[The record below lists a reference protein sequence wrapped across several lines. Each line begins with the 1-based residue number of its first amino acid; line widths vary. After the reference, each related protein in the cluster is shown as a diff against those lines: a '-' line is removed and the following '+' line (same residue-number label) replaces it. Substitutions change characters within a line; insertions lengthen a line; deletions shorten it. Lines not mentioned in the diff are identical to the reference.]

1 MDSNIYLPIYK
12 VNHLINKDTI
22 DNIYVF
28 YGDFPIDTLTQT
40 QTNLNELF
48 KNEPRNKLFYPTIFN
63 DEEINSIE
71 NNNISVT
78 FLSQRIYFDD
88 SVGAIK
94 IKINTELSNVSYKNF
109 SLEEMYLFCMKEETM
124 NAVSIYESLTQNKRI
139 GLTKVRLY
147 NFLLNIIRDEN
158 GNNVDIQLP
167 DNINDK
173 SVFDFEDVISLNI
186 NNKTFWVNK
195 AIGQKYY
202 LINNEYSY
210 VINPFDNTNRDD
222 FIEQTKRALTTSNS
236 ELLLDTGKIIN
247 NNIYL
252 CLATDVL
259 NYINST
265 SATSNIQEEQFIIKM
280 YYPFLFSNNIFSLE
294 QLEQQRDNLLNQ
306 DKKLINPITTDSF
319 DITNLFYNVYLE
331 RKNEL
336 KYEKKGITHIRA
348 IMHPSYNT
356 HIPIDVIFKLLHATK
371 DVPLVKYNPA
381 TRQENIYR
389 LYADKISTD
398 GRKIPYLN
406 KATIFRLVKTL
417 GRDKM
422 VSLYIEDQTNNE
434 LFNIS
439 CEFESNGIISI
450 IGNFKNP
457 MNVEEINNLFKV
469 NINNIINN
477 LNDYLQQ
484 NGYNIELFKSLYED
498 NIEIRNL
505 KYDTVI
511 EIDKNITISDLVN
524 CISSIFI
531 VENDTKNDIQLRFK
545 KVANYSKTTSQEAF
559 IIEKQNDGLRGI
571 EIIDALLQSFPEM
584 KREDAIELFEKIVSE
599 VELQRKSKRKTVT
612 IKNNPGFKTN
622 IVLNREKSQIV
633 ITVDNINN
641 IYYLDTIPIYL
652 DTMIRLTQNKESTQF
667 SLQKINELCFKSKEN
682 DKQLESLKLDFDDI
696 ISASEASII
705 ENDINK
711 EINQLELE
719 EIEKEE
725 TKSQLDNEEILNIEN
740 IDSEVE
746 QKDAKEKIANV
757 LNLFYGDY
765 DEEEEEEEEES
776 GEKYSN
782 EKSGG
787 DSSDNSSNETSNK
800 ENINTVEI
808 KTLERNVKQTEEPIE
823 NKVKDIVGMK
833 LSNPFLFQERLEQRE
848 PILILK
854 EEKGRFNRYSRTC
867 PSTTRRQ
874 PVILTQAELDRIN
887 KENSGALKDEDI
899 IKYGSNP
906 DNKFYYV
913 CPRYWNLKTD
923 SLITPEEIATK
934 KLEDKIIPKKANKVP
949 PGKYIYEF
957 YTPPKNQPN
966 YKHFPGFQVD
976 KHPDGYCLPCCFNS
990 WNTPKQIERRKIC
1003 SEDKNDIIP
1012 EKEIEK
1018 VKELEEETNILD
1030 ESREK
1035 EEPPKK
1041 ILPST
1046 KKIKKKKPE
1055 LENYVI
1061 GPEKFPISK
1070 GRWGYLPTAI
1080 QKLLMEVNYNC
1091 QISKTNTNIKPD
1103 HTCLVRHGVE
1113 SDMYQSFISCIAD
1126 AIFFTQLDENKQP
1139 VSVPSI
1145 KKMKEIIIQSLSIDS
1160 FITFQNG
1167 DLVDIFMDNEKDSSY
1182 QKLQKYKSSNLYKK
1196 INKNTVDIENEDSA
1210 DSSNTQKLQNEIDI
1224 YFNKVVNSYE
1234 NFIDFLRSNDTIID
1248 YTYLWD
1254 IICRPHPLL
1263 FKKGINLI
1271 VLEIPNDD
1279 ITNNVDFIC
1288 PTNHYSTHL
1297 YDSKKPTLILI
1308 KQETF
1313 FEPIYSYRYNKSNET
1328 LFVGKLFSEHDTKL
1342 SVTMRDFFN
1351 KIVKPYIQNMCVPL
1365 PSIPTLYKTSQP
1377 ILLDELINILNKLK
1391 YKILRQ
1397 IVNYQNKVIGINI
1410 TKNENDENNFGF
1422 IPCFP
1427 SSINENLDYLFM
1439 TDKNIWNNYS
1449 YTFNYLIS
1457 VYKDSKGKVDCNPI
1471 LKIVEEEHIVGFL
1484 TQTNQFVQLSAPIS
1498 IDSEIIKDDIP
1509 LLKDERYVV
1518 LKNKQ
1523 IQNIDI
1529 ATSLSNNVDNER
1541 VEYIKKIKM
1550 EYEFYQVFRTT
1561 IRILLNDYENI
1572 KIRESIENEL
1582 NKNYLLYF
1590 SKLKIVEKLL
1600 KELVSKNN
1608 TVLFTDNYNYNLIKE
1623 ITTCITQSTNEP
1635 ETSENIPREKSNCL
1649 IKSPLCVVSDKD
1661 NICQLILPKKNLVTG
1676 KDNEIIYYEKMAD
1689 ELIRYIRINKY
1700 IFEPKT
1706 YLSFENMGYNLNDDE
1721 ILLFQSLITQE
1732 YFENL
1737 IPTVPNKFIHF
1748 NTYDSV
1754 EPILT
1759 EYYDN
1764 TIQINPKNPT
1774 PPPIQTV
1781 IAVKPA
1787 KKIIIEPEPEL
1798 IVEKREETIIQTFC
1812 NPTINDKISSGIWKK
1827 CFPSICGEKEYGKT
1841 VECTFQLII
1850 EIVREKNRSESSEKQ
1865 PKLSVNSIRKYLY
1878 DEYKQYLPT
1887 YEGQILDILI
1897 GQGKKSII
1905 SKVKSKLITFHDMI
1919 FSENYYLTTLDYW
1932 ILLTKW
1938 KISSFFISS
1947 KFLFDTKFNYNN
1959 LLVFDENNSKELFA
1973 FIVIPGVVNDI
1984 IPVYKIIINKEN
1996 NNPFISLK
2004 ELNDCEGRTDLM
2016 NTMDEYNEDNSVEY
2030 YIKHFTREKK
2040 TVYKKKKPTLIMD
2053 ESSTSQKNNE
2063 SSSNSFIMSIPKPT
2077 KPKNKTKKNVIKKVV
2092 GRQQNTK
2099 KLIIDEGDDL

>member
-28 YGDFPIDTLTQT
+28 YGDFPIDPNTETEI
-40 QTNLNELF
+40 NLNDLF
-48 KNEPRNKLFYPTIFN
+48 KNEPKNNLFYPSIFN
-63 DEEINSIE
+63 DEEISSIE
-71 NNNISVT
+71 KNNIAVT

-88 SVGAIK
+88 SIGAVK
-94 IKINTELSNVSYKNF
+94 IKINSEISSISNKFF
-109 SLEEMYLFCMKEETM
+109 SLEEMYLFCMREETM
-124 NAVSIYESLTQNKRI
+124 NAVSIYETLTQNKRI
-139 GLTKVRLY
+139 SLTKVRLY
-147 NFLLNIIRDEN
+147 NFLLNIIRDNN
-158 GNNVDIQLP
+158 GNNVNIKLP
-167 DNINDK
+167 ENINNK
-173 SVFDFEDVISLNI
+173 SVFDFEDIISLNI

-210 VINPFDNTNRDD
+210 VINPFDNTNKDD
-222 FIEQTKRALTTSNS
+222 FIEQTKRTLTTSNS

-259 NYINST
+259 NYINT
-265 SATSNIQEEQFIIKM
+265 SDTRVTTNIQEEQYIIKM
-280 YYPFLFSNNIFSLE
+280 YYPFLFSNNIFSLADLEKE
-294 QLEQQRDNLLNQ
+294 QNNLIEL
-306 DKKLINPITTDSF
+306 DKKLINTTTTDSF

-336 KYEKKGITHIRA
+336 KYEKRGITHIRA

-389 LYADKISTD
+389 LYADAISVD

-406 KATIFRLVKTL
+406 KATIFKLVKTL

-434 LFNIS
+434 LYNIS

-457 MNVEEINNLFKV
+457 MNVDEIDNLFKS

-484 NGYNIELFKSLYED
+484 NGYYIELFKSLHEE

-511 EIDKNITISDLVN
+511 EITKNITIKNLTD
-524 CISSIFI
+524 CISSIFTI
-531 VENDTKNDIQLRFK
+531 ESDTKNDIQLRFK

-571 EIIDALLQSFPEM
+571 EIIDALLQSFPDM

-599 VELQRKSKRKTVT
+599 VELQRKAKRKTAT

-622 IVLNREKSQIV
+622 IVLNREKGQIV

-641 IYYLDTIPIYL
+641 IYYLDTIPVYL
-652 DTMIRLTQNKESTQF
+652 DTMIRLTQDKESTDF
-667 SLQKINELCFKSKEN
+667 SLERINELCFKSKKN
-682 DKQLESLKLDFDDI
+682 DKELEMLKLDFDDI
-696 ISASEASII
+696 ISASESSII
-705 ENDINK
+705 QNDVNK
-711 EINQLELE
+711 EINKLELE

-725 TKSQLDNEEILNIEN
+725 TKSQIDNDEILNIEN
-740 IDSEVE
+740 IDSEIE

-765 DEEEEEEEEES
+765 DEEEEEESEEKSS
-776 GEKYSN
+776 GEKIGGVGSDENTNQESN
-782 EKSGG
+782 Q
-787 DSSDNSSNETSNK
+787 DNLDNK
-800 ENINTVEI
+800 ETEFV
-808 KTLERNVKQTEEPIE
+808 ERNIQQQQEGPME

-833 LSNPFLFQERLEQRE
+833 LSNPFLFQERLEERE

-854 EEKGRFNRYSRTC
+854 EEKGKYNRYSRTC

-887 KENSGALKDEDI
+887 KEQSGFLKEEDI

-923 SLITPEEIATK
+923 TLITPEEIAQK
-934 KLEDKIIPKKANKVP
+934 NLEDKIIPKKANKVP

-990 WNTPKQIERRKIC
+990 WNTPKQIERRKTC
-1003 SEDKNDIIP
+1003 SENNIVDVSDT
-1012 EKEIEK
+1012 EKIEDQTN
-1018 VKELEEETNILD
+1018 VLEETG
-1030 ESREK
+1030 EK
-1035 EEPPKK
+1035 EEAPK
-1041 ILPST
+1041 ISPT
-1046 KKIKKKKPE
+1046 KKIKEKKPE

-1080 QKLLMEVNYNC
+1080 QKILMEVNYNC

-1113 SDMYQSFISCIAD
+1113 SDMYQSFIGCIAD
-1126 AIFFTQLDENKQP
+1126 AIFFTQLDENKKP
-1139 VSVPSI
+1139 VPVPSI
-1145 KKMKEIIIQSLSIDS
+1145 KKMKEIIIDTLNIDN

-1167 DLVDIFMDNEKDSSY
+1167 DLVNLFMDDKKESSY
-1182 QKLQKYKSSNLYKK
+1182 NKLQKYKTSNLYKK
-1196 INKNTVDIENEDSA
+1196 LSKNNINENTDIDI
-1210 DSSNTQKLQNEIDI
+1210 DSSNTQNNLNETET
-1224 YFNKVVNSYE
+1224 YFNKVIHSYE
-1234 NFIDFLRSNDTIID
+1234 NFIDFLRSSDTIID

-1254 IICRPHPLL
+1254 IVCRPHPLL
-1263 FKKGINLI
+1263 FKKGINLVI
-1271 VLEIPNDD
+1271 LEIPNND

-1297 YDSKKPTLILI
+1297 YDAKKPTLILI
-1308 KQETF
+1308 KQDTF

-1351 KIVKPYIQNMCVPL
+1351 KIVKPYIQNMCIPL
-1365 PSIPTLYKTSQP
+1365 PSIPNLYKTTHP
-1377 ILLDELINILNKLK
+1377 ILLEELLTILNKHN
-1391 YKILRQ
+1391 YKILYQ
-1397 IVNYQNKVIGINI
+1397 VVNYQNKVIGINI
-1410 TKNENDENNFGF
+1410 SKNSNDNNFGF

-1427 SSINENLDYLFM
+1427 SSIHENIDYLFM

-1449 YTFNYLIS
+1449 NTLNYLLS
-1457 VYKDSKGKVDCNPI
+1457 VYKDSKGKIPCNPI
-1471 LKIVEEEHIVGFL
+1471 LKIVEDELVVGFL
-1484 TQTNQFVQLSAPIS
+1484 TQTNQFVQLSTPVPIN
-1498 IDSEIIKDDIP
+1498 SEIIKDDIP
-1509 LLKDERYVV
+1509 LLKDEHYVV
-1518 LKNKQ
+1518 FKNSQ
-1523 IQNIDI
+1523 VQNIDV
-1529 ATSLSNNVDNER
+1529 ATSLSNTVDNER

-1572 KIRESIENEL
+1572 KIRESIEDEL

-1590 SKLKIVEKLL
+1590 SKIDIVKKLL
-1600 KELVSKNN
+1600 KELVSKKN
-1608 TVLFTDNYNYNLIKE
+1608 TVLFTDNYNYDLIKE
-1623 ITTCITQSTNEP
+1623 ITTCITQSTNNSDET
-1635 ETSENIPREKSNCL
+1635 ETSDKTSGEKSKCL
-1649 IKSPLCVVSDKD
+1649 LKSPLCVVSDKD

-1676 KDNEIIYYEKMAD
+1676 KDNELIYYEKMAD

-1737 IPTVPNKFIHF
+1737 IPTIPNKYIHF

-1759 EYYDN
+1759 EHYEDTFKIDPN
-1764 TIQINPKNPT
+1764 NPT
-1774 PPPIQTV
+1774 PPPIQSV
-1781 IAVKPA
+1781 IAVKPTTVKPV
-1787 KKIIIEPEPEL
+1787 KKIIIEPEEVRESLPEKL
-1798 IVEKREETIIQTFC
+1798 C
-1812 NPTINDKISSGIWKK
+1812 DSTINDKISSGIWKK
-1827 CFPSICGEKEYGKT
+1827 CFPSVCGEKEYGKT

-1850 EIVREKNRSESSEKQ
+1850 DIVREKNKIESSEKQ
-1865 PKLSVNSIRKYLY
+1865 QRLSINSIRKYLY
-1878 DEYKQYLPT
+1878 DEYKKYLPT
-1887 YEGQILDILI
+1887 YEGQILDILM
-1897 GQGKKSII
+1897 GQGKKSLIA
-1905 SKVKSKLITFHDMI
+1905 KVKSKLINFYDMI

-1938 KISSFFISS
+1938 QISSFFISS
-1947 KFLFDTKFNYNN
+1947 KFLFDTKYNQNN
-1959 LLVFDENNSKELFA
+1959 LLVFDEKNTKELFA

-1984 IPVYKIIINKEN
+1984 IPVYKTIINKEN
-1996 NNPFISLK
+1996 NLPFISLK
-2004 ELNDCEGRTDLM
+2004 NLNDCEGRNDLM
-2016 NTMDEYNEDNSVEY
+2016 NTMDEYNENKSVDY
-2030 YIKHFTREKK
+2030 YIKHFSREKK
-2040 TVYKKKKPTLIMD
+2040 TVYKKKKPTLIID
-2053 ESSTSQKNNE
+2053 ESSSNSQNNE
-2063 SSSNSFIMSIPKPT
+2063 SSSNSFVMSVPKTT
-2077 KPKNKTKKNVIKKVV
+2077 KPKNVTKKNIIKKIVN
-2092 GRQQNTK
+2092 RQQNTK
-2099 KLIIDEGDDL
+2099 KNIDNI